1 MRIEF
6 EISNTENI
14 KDLSP
19 ADIERIREIFVALI
33 QTGSLTGVRG
43 GQTILHFDGDG
54 EFQKI
59 EIKYFPWAKRR
70 K

>member
-1 MRIEF
+1 MKVEF
-6 EISNTENI
+6 EINNTENI
-14 KDLSP
+14 KNITP
-19 ADIERIREIFVALI
+19 AEVERIREIFVALI

-43 GQTILHFDGDG
+43 GQTIIHFDGQG